1 WRTVT
6 PESGQVEASNGCLVA
21 TEAGLE
27 DVAPAPATVARPGP
41 RRKARGHRPAL
52 PWPASRSRPAAGT
65 AAVCTG
71 SYVLARAGL
80 LEGRR
85 CTIHW
90 ENQAAFAEEF
100 PETALLNL
108 LYVTDEG
115 IFTCAGGTAA
125 ADMMLHLIA
134 EDHGAELA
142 SSVADSL

>member
-1 WRTVT
+1 
-6 PESGQVEASNGCLVA
+6 A

-27 DVAPAPATVARPGP
+27 DVARDSAIVVCSGLQLKDAVTRPVLTWL
-41 RRKARGHRPAL
+41 RKQ
-52 PWPASRSRPAAGT
+52 SRLGVGMG
-65 AAVCTG
+65 AVCTG

-142 SSVADSL
+142 SSVADSLVHAPVRGHG